1 MKDKY
6 HYNLPLVSEVITAIC
21 DRCLGEGEEVK
32 VYKIDT
38 NPDFTV
44 QVSQDAPSVSVL
56 VDYLKRYPFK
66 PQEDIFAGRNFA
78 QPIAYWNH
86 PDIRGGETVLTI
98 NRYSPGFSMEIHKA
112 GLPVPDSEES
122 LIKTR
127 TWSEKIANMPDSS
140 FDILYDDLHYLSSR
154 RHSVDICSLGLFTN
168 TGNLLYSSRDERA
181 YIIDV
186 QAFAQRPG
194 ISPTQTKGFNIP
206 LYLTRGLLPGAYC
219 YAQEH
224 SKDKELI
231 KLRTEIVA
239 KSIASAK
246 RNNLNDVNGY
256 LKGNM
261 SDMQHFWELQLRK
274 LNIPE
279 KYRGMFL
286 TEIGLIEQEQR
297 YKPVSKPLQY
307 FHIQAFNDY

>member
-1 MKDKY
+1 
-6 HYNLPLVSEVITAIC
+6 
-21 DRCLGEGEEVK
+21 
-32 VYKIDT
+32 
-38 NPDFTV
+38 
-44 QVSQDAPSVSVL
+44 
-56 VDYLKRYPFK
+56 
-66 PQEDIFAGRNFA
+66 
-78 QPIAYWNH
+78 
-86 PDIRGGETVLTI
+86 
-98 NRYSPGFSMEIHKA
+98 
-112 GLPVPDSEES
+112 
-122 LIKTR
+122 
-127 TWSEKIANMPDSS
+127 MPDSS

-186 QAFAQRPG
+186 QPFAQRPG

-261 SDMQHFWELQLRK
+261 SDMQHFGSC
-274 LNIPE
+274 N
-279 KYRGMFL
+279 YA
-286 TEIGLIEQEQR
+286 
-297 YKPVSKPLQY
+297 S
-307 FHIQAFNDY
+307 

>member
-1 MKDKY
+1 M
-6 HYNLPLVSEVITAIC
+6 
-21 DRCLGEGEEVK
+21 
-32 VYKIDT
+32 
-38 NPDFTV
+38 
-44 QVSQDAPSVSVL
+44 
-56 VDYLKRYPFK
+56 
-66 PQEDIFAGRNFA
+66 
-78 QPIAYWNH
+78 
-86 PDIRGGETVLTI
+86 
-98 NRYSPGFSMEIHKA
+98 
-112 GLPVPDSEES
+112 
-122 LIKTR
+122 
-127 TWSEKIANMPDSS
+127 
-140 FDILYDDLHYLSSR
+140 
-154 RHSVDICSLGLFTN
+154 
-168 TGNLLYSSRDERA
+168 LYSSRDERA

-194 ISPTQTKGFNIP
+194 ISPTQTKGFNTP
-206 LYLTRGLLPGAYC
+206 LYLTRGLLPWAYC
-219 YAQEH
+219 YAQKH

-231 KLRTEIVA
+231 KMRTEIVA

-297 YKPVSKPLQY
+297 YKPISKPLQY
-307 FHIQAFNDY
+307 FHIQAFHDY